1 MAPFAAYVLV
11 CRARGLLSRSVPVV
25 VTAIFPFHMR
35 HHFLDTRPFA
45 RRGGRCTSRCREI
58 TLATSSRSATWN
70 NERPA
75 EIAMNG
81 FGAAALVHEAG
92 IRLSLPPSW

>member
-1 MAPFAAYVLV
+1 MPKRFAAAVS
-11 CRARGLLSRSVPVV
+11 A
-25 VTAIFPFHMR
+25 TIFPFHMR
-35 HHFLDTRPFA
+35 HHFLDARPFP
-45 RRGGRCTSRCREI
+45 RRGWRCTSRCREI
-58 TLATSSRSATWN
+58 KLASSSRSATWN

-81 FGAAALVHEAG
+81 LGAAALVHEAG